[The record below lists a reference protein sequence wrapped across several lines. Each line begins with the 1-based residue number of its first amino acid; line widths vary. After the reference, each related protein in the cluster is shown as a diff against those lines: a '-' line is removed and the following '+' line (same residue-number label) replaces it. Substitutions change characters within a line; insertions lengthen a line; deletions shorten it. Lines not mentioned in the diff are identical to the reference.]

1 MSLFFN
7 KVTGWL
13 ATLLKKRHW
22 HRRFPVNFVKILKTF
37 HHRTSLVAASL
48 MKINDN
54 NQKH

>member
-22 HRRFPVNFVKILKTF
+22 HRRFPVNFVKFLKTF
-37 HHRTSLVAASL
+37 HHRTSLVAASI